1 MSDQIGPKFIEGTFY
16 ENLPASD
23 QSGGLPPPPL
33 QLACDAK
40 APRVVL
46 PDPGQIETGAA
57 DLRQAIERRR
67 SCRRYAETALSTEE
81 LSFLLWCT
89 QGVRQLQPDLATF
102 RTVPSAGARHAFET
116 YLFVNRVEGVASGLY
131 RFLAIE
137 HQLAEVR
144 TGADLPGKLAK
155 ACFGQQFVAT
165 SAATFVWTAV
175 AYRMTWRYGQRG
187 YRYLLL
193 DAGHVCQNLYL
204 SAEAIDCG
212 VCAVAAFD
220 DAAVNRLLE
229 IDGRKQ
235 FTVYLAAVGRKPS
248 GP

>member
-1 MSDQIGPKFIEGTFY
+1 MSENIGRKFIEGTFH
-16 ENLPASD
+16 ENMPASD
-23 QSGGLPPPPL
+23 QSRGLPPPAL
-33 QLACDAK
+33 ELACDPN

-46 PDPGQIETGAA
+46 PGPGQIETDAA

-67 SCRRYAETALSTEE
+67 SCRRYAETALSLEE

-89 QGVRQLQPDLATF
+89 QGVRQLQPDVATF

-116 YLFVNRVEGVASGLY
+116 YLLVNRVEGVVPGLY

-144 TGADLPGKLAK
+144 TGADLGDKLAR
-155 ACFGQQFVAT
+155 ACFGQQFVAA
-165 SAATFVWTAV
+165 SAATFVWTAL

-193 DAGHVCQNLYL
+193 DAGHACQNLYL
-204 SAEAIDCG
+204 SAEAIACG

-220 DAAVNRLLE
+220 DAAVDRLLG
-229 IDGRKQ
+229 IDGRKH
-235 FTVYLAAVGRKPS
+235 FAVYLAAVGKKPERS
-248 GP
+248 